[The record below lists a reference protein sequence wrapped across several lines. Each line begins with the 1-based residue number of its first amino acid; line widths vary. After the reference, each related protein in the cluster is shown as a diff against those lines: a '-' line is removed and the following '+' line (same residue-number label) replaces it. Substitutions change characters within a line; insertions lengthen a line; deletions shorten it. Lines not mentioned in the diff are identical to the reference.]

1 MRLFGIKHTS
11 QIWYYLTVCTPSIIF
26 CATIISFWKVI
37 FDSSFATIPWY
48 LVAVVCGMFLSV
60 VVHCIT
66 SLCGMLL
73 YGDPE
78 VQNRKNEIRFDK
90 TGWDAD
96 KRLIVSF
103 VSQGLQ
109 VSVLRDSVKQ
119 AYDVLTELGVNFEI
133 EVVVD
138 SAPLLDRIFESLGCV
153 VVDVPRAYRTK
164 SGARFKARSLCY
176 AAEQRLGRYSTIE
189 NAWVLHCDE
198 DTLISRQAIVGV
210 HKFLSIKDADQRCG
224 AGEKKLYS
232 PTGPSRSAFY
242 RFVDFHCTGEDLGRY
257 RLQFKMWQASVFGAH
272 GSFVVMPLKVETPEL
287 FEVGEKGSLTEDVYA
302 AMRLRVRG
310 IPVEWIDGH
319 VYEQAPHDL
328 RNFLLQRARWIH
340 GIINL
345 FLEREFPIN
354 YRMIWFTYTSM
365 WRTAMLTG
373 LVFLLVLLNLEHY
386 PWILAL
392 WGSAATAM
400 GTVVTVGALR
410 NTEDDPNL
418 SAISRIG
425 RLLRAFLTAPIVS
438 LMETGAVLYAVVYRP
453 SSFYVVEKRIAL
465 VQSAT

>member
-1 MRLFGIKHTS
+1 MRLFGTKYTS

-26 CATIISFWKVI
+26 CAIVIAFWDVI
-37 FDSSFATIPWY
+37 FDSSFASIPWY
-48 LVAVVCGMFLSV
+48 LVAVVSVMFLSV
-60 VVHCIT
+60 VVHCAT
-66 SLCGMLL
+66 SLCGMLV

-78 VQNRKNEIRFDK
+78 VQNRENEARFDEN
-90 TGWDAD
+90 GWDAG

-109 VSVLRDSVKQ
+109 VGVLRDSVKR
-119 AYDVLTELGVNFEI
+119 AHDVLTELGVNFEI

-138 SAPLLDRIFESLGCV
+138 SAPLVDPTFKSLGCV
-153 VVDVPRAYRTK
+153 IVEVPRAYRTI
-164 SGARFKARSLCY
+164 SGARFKARSLCF
-176 AAEQRLGRYSTIE
+176 AAEQRLNRYSTKE

-198 DTLISRQAIVGV
+198 DTLITRQAVLGIY
-210 HKFLSIKDADQRCG
+210 KFLLSKDADKRCG

-232 PTGPSRSAFY
+232 LTGRPSSTFY

-257 RLQFKMWQASVFGAH
+257 RLQFKMWRASVFGAH
-272 GSFVVMPLKVETPEL
+272 GSFVVIPLKVETPEL
-287 FEVGEKGSLTEDVYA
+287 FEVGERGSLTEDAYA
-302 AMRLRVRG
+302 AMRLRVSG

-340 GIINL
+340 GLVNL
-345 FLEREFPIN
+345 FLEREFPVN
-354 YRMIWFTYTSM
+354 YRMVWFTYTYM

-373 LVFLLVLLNLEHY
+373 LVFLLVLLNIEHY

-392 WGSAATAM
+392 WGSATTAM
-400 GTVVTVGALR
+400 GTVVSVGALR
-410 NTEDDPNL
+410 NTEDDPAL
-418 SAISRIG
+418 SVMSRIG
-425 RLLRAFLTAPIVS
+425 RLLRAFLTAPVIS

-465 VQSAT
+465 VTSAS